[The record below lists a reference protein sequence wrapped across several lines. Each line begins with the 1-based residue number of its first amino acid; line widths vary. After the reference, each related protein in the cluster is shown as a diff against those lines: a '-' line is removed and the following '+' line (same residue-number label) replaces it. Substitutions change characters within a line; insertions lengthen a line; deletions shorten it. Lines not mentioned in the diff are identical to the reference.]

1 MVAATKYTED
11 AILDATAAEIASAGF
26 DRASVASIARAL
38 GAPSGSLY
46 HRFPS
51 KKQLISALWTRT
63 ARRYAASLNNA
74 LQTTQPEDLPLRIVD
89 HTFDWVATHP
99 LEANLLMQ
107 FRTEDFT
114 AGDWPPEVI
123 AAIEETNNQLAQQI
137 VSTAELH
144 HVNPIDMTLATID
157 IPAAAARRAIL
168 TNAEP
173 AVEEHIRRRATEL
186 VSHLIHSD

>member
-1 MVAATKYTED
+1 
-11 AILDATAAEIASAGF
+11 
-26 DRASVASIARAL
+26 
-38 GAPSGSLY
+38 
-46 HRFPS
+46 
-51 KKQLISALWTRT
+51 
-63 ARRYAASLNNA
+63 
-74 LQTTQPEDLPLRIVD
+74 
-89 HTFDWVATHP
+89 
-99 LEANLLMQ
+99 MQ

-173 AVEEHIRRRATEL
+173 VVEEHIRRRATEL